1 MPSISSI
8 AVLNVLSQQKSRDKP
23 DGIVILEAF
32 SATGLRS
39 IRYAKEV
46 AGVRQILA
54 NDISKNAVANIELNV
69 TDNEVQN
76 VVTATESDAT

>member
-1 MPSISSI
+1 MPSIFSI
-8 AVLNVLSQQKSRDKP
+8 SVLNVLSQQESRDKP

-54 NDISKNAVANIELNV
+54 NDISKNAVANIERNV
-69 TDNEVQN
+69 TDNEVQD